1 MLRVR
6 DTERSGCS
14 LTCSFVQREWNK
26 RMEALPQRIMVAYFK
41 YHAIVL
47 VMRLYEHLASK
58 MVDDAQLDKLTLD
71 TFDAAKRVSRDSKDG
86 IAREMT
92 RVCWHANMISFLAD
106 FSVNQA
112 ILAFG
117 YYKYIQG
124 RRRKIKSA
132 GDDSDSMEDEIHAGA
147 LILSFMRKSTLMA
160 LSRGISLAFASIG
173 GGVGSSMWPGWGTL
187 AGTNFGDSLGST
199 LTDDVDMRPSSD

>member
-1 MLRVR
+1 
-6 DTERSGCS
+6 
-14 LTCSFVQREWNK
+14 
-26 RMEALPQRIMVAYFK
+26 MEALPQRIMVAYLK

-58 MVDDAQLDKLTLD
+58 MVDEAQLDKLTLD
-71 TFDAAKRVSRDSKDG
+71 TFHAAKHISGDSKDS

-92 RVCWHANMISFLAD
+92 RVCWHANLISFLAD

-112 ILAFG
+112 ILTFG
-117 YYKYIQG
+117 YYKYIQSH
-124 RRRKIKSA
+124 RRKVKSS
-132 GDDSDSMEDEIHAGA
+132 GDDSDSTEGEIHAGA

-160 LSRGISLAFASIG
+160 LSRGISLVLASVG
-173 GGVGSSMWPGWGTL
+173 GGVGSLMWPGWGTL